1 MYTKGNLCVFQK
13 CFMSYFNFSRSVSFT
28 SVIIKEWWEDWV
40 MFIST
45 ERRAD
50 TDIHVCTHTNSTHR
64 GPLPGD
70 IVWWASRDAGF
81 NGVGAI
87 HTHCVK
93 GLVVTVPKGIEVDV
107 GLGSCSGSRLTWKHA
122 HRKKEKTASV
132 VTNDTYSSFAC
143 VHSWVVPVCVTPS
156 GTAVCPDGFNFGSQ
170 SPATVKRFYTFSF
183 FFKKKKVSK

>member
-1 MYTKGNLCVFQK
+1 MKAPSNVHQHRKTGH
-13 CFMSYFNFSRSVSFT
+13 R
-28 SVIIKEWWEDWV
+28 
-40 MFIST
+40 
-45 ERRAD
+45 
-50 TDIHVCTHTNSTHR
+50 HTGVYTHR
-64 GPLPGD
+64 RLPGD

-122 HRKKEKTASV
+122 HGKKEETASV
-132 VTNDTYSSFAC
+132 VTHDTYSSFAC
-143 VHSWVVPVCVTPS
+143 VHSWVVPVSVTPS

-170 SPATVKRFYTFSF
+170 SPATVKRFYTLSL
-183 FFKKKKVSK
+183 KKKKKKKKSVQIVGFSN